1 MAAAGRC
8 PSCLGESTRLALHGH
23 LECASF
29 HTQSRTPSINRMA
42 TRPALHGRDLNTSAR
57 NIYQSHA
64 HGRELNTFSAGTA
77 IGNILCKRKLYECP
91 TSGVFIY
98 LPLFDAEELEVMYRA
113 YNGQAPLTMT
123 HFRPNEQAAMIT
135 FAMRLS
141 SWVGPLHVV
150 EAGCANG
157 AFLAVLGASHL
168 LKATPVTSITLS
180 CYEAD
185 PKIAPAAQQLLG
197 QLESNSSGRLQ
208 ARVVRSLF
216 TGADLQPASVDLVSS
231 SHVLEHVTDPC
242 TYVQTLRKV
251 LRPEATSSPRCPAVH
266 RSPETPGARPLPR
279 HVLDQREL
287 QCDDGAFRVF
297 ARRRT
302 IRSGLT
308 GHKAAPPHALR
319 RSLSELRGSTSSRS
333 GPHFNISLAKR
344 LEGGVAAQA
353 SRPRDGGEGY

>member
-251 LRPEATSSPRCPAVH
+251 LRPGGYVFTEVPLQSTDHLKHLVRGLFHATFWTNASYNAMM
-266 RSPETPGARPLPR
+266 E
-279 HVLDQREL
+279 
-287 QCDDGAFRVF
+287 
-297 ARRRT
+297 
-302 IRSGLT
+302 RSGF
-308 GHKAAPPHALR
+308 
-319 RSLSELRGSTSSRS
+319 SR
-333 GPHFNISLAKR
+333 
-344 LEGGVAAQA
+344 VAEQFAQA
-353 SRPRDGGEGY
+353 SQVTRQLHRML